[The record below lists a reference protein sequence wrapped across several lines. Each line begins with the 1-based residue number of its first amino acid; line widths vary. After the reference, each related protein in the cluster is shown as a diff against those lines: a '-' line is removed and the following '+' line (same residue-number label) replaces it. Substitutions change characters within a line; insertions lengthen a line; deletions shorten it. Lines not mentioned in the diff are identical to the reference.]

1 MDHRRYRTTQGTPE
15 SPRLPLAF
23 EKTLLV
29 QIARWLPLLGK
40 SEYTMDEIR
49 RMYSSMK
56 IHKNQQQREKDKRL
70 ALT

>member
-1 MDHRRYRTTQGTPE
+1 
-15 SPRLPLAF
+15 
-23 EKTLLV
+23 
-29 QIARWLPLLGK
+29 
-40 SEYTMDEIR
+40 MDEIR